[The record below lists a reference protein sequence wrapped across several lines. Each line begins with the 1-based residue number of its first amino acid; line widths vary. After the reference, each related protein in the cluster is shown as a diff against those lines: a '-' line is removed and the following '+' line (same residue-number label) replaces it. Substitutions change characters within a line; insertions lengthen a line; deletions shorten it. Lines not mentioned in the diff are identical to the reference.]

1 MLILNF
7 SYFTEKLLH
16 WYPVHRRDLP
26 WRATRDPYIIW
37 LSEIILQQT
46 RVAQG
51 LPYFR
56 TFVEKFPTVSQLAA
70 APEEEILRT
79 WQGLGYYSRARNLH
93 TCAREIV
100 SKWDGTFPDNYKEL
114 LKLKGVGPYTAAAIA
129 SFSYREAVA
138 VVDGNVFRLLSRYF
152 GIYSDIG
159 STAGKKEFETL
170 ANQIIPAKQ
179 PDEYNQAIMEFGA
192 LQCVPKSPDCGSC
205 PLKENCF
212 AREKDLVSVL
222 PVKEK
227 KVKVKSRYFIYYH
240 IQAGEYTV
248 VNRREANDIWQGLV
262 DFPLEE
268 CQSMDEIQSLQ
279 PENLTIFNELSS
291 LGPVFGEIGGKPF
304 KHLLTHQKIF
314 ASFVKV
320 TLKPSQKEAL
330 ESWAKGKNFALADE
344 ESLEEMGKPKLIL
357 RYLNQI
363 K

>member
-1 MLILNF
+1 MTF
-7 SYFTEKLLH
+7 SYFTEKLLR

-26 WRATRDPYIIW
+26 WRGTKDPYIIW

-93 TCAREIV
+93 ACAREIV
-100 SKWDGTFPDNYKEL
+100 DKWEGSFPDNYIGL

-138 VVDGNVFRLLSRYF
+138 VVDGNVYRLLSRYF

-170 ANQIIPAKQ
+170 ANQIIPENH
-179 PDEYNQAIMEFGA
+179 PDQYNQAIMEFGA
-192 LQCVPKSPDCGSC
+192 LQCVPKNPDCGSC
-205 PLKENCF
+205 PLRENCF
-212 AREKDLVSVL
+212 ARKNDMVAAL

-227 KVKVKSRYFIYYH
+227 KVKVRSRYFIYYH

-248 VNRREANDIWQGLV
+248 VNRRGPNDIWQGLV
-262 DFPLEE
+262 DFPLDE
-268 CQSMDEIQSLQ
+268 CRSMEEIQSPQ
-279 PENLTIFNELSS
+279 PENLSLFNELSS
-291 LGPVFGEIGGKPF
+291 FGPVFGLSGEKPL

-320 TLKPSQKEAL
+320 TLRPGQKEAL
-330 ESWAKGKNFALADE
+330 ESWAEGKNYALADE
-344 ESLEEMGKPKLIL
+344 ERLEEMGKPKLIL